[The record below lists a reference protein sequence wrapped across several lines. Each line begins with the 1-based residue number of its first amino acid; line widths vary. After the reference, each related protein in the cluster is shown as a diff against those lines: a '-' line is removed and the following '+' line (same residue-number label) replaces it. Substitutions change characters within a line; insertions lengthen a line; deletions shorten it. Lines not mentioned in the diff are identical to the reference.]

1 MAAPKT
7 KTSLHSPAHFK
18 NKQQNDVISLPNVV
32 ATLRSRCPARMTIN
46 HASISSSFLA
56 SISFFKN
63 KKKSLFYLQHLN
75 WKPHPLAVPNYWR
88 QQPANCQLV
97 FLNFLAPAR
106 DVHNTDRRP
115 KKERKYKWDI
125 KNTRL
130 FPSSLLTTDSRT
142 TLNDGPKVRR
152 KKKTLMDRLVC
163 WFESMIKPLVIS
175 DAGGNLFQGIPICE
189 VISED
194 LSRDLKKKEAVEL
207 LSTGFLFLFQM
218 ENDLDEK
225 KDDDFLPRLFRG
237 SIPNLFFSPR
247 LKIYTTSSPPSLFSN
262 PCCLV
267 WTCIREKKV
276 SLVFRNGTTFW
287 LSLD

>member
-46 HASISSSFLA
+46 HASISSSSFLA
-56 SISFFKN
+56 SISFFK
-63 KKKSLFYLQHLN
+63 KKILILFTTSKL
-75 WKPHPLAVPNYWR
+75 KTASTSC

-152 KKKTLMDRLVC
+152 KKNTDH
-163 WFESMIKPLVIS
+163 
-175 DAGGNLFQGIPICE
+175 IC
-189 VISED
+189 
-194 LSRDLKKKEAVEL
+194 R
-207 LSTGFLFLFQM
+207 
-218 ENDLDEK
+218 
-225 KDDDFLPRLFRG
+225 
-237 SIPNLFFSPR
+237 
-247 LKIYTTSSPPSLFSN
+247 
-262 PCCLV
+262 
-267 WTCIREKKV
+267 
-276 SLVFRNGTTFW
+276 
-287 LSLD
+287 

>member
-1 MAAPKT
+1 MPGSHDDKSR
-7 KTSLHSPAHFK
+7 KHF
-18 NKQQNDVISLPNVV
+18 
-32 ATLRSRCPARMTIN
+32 
-46 HASISSSFLA
+46 
-56 SISFFKN
+56 FFFFPCFN
-63 KKKSLFYLQHLN
+63 FVFQKKKSLFYLQHLN

-218 ENDLDEK
+218 ENDLGEK

>member
-142 TLNDGPKVRR
+142 TLNYGPKVRR
-152 KKKTLMDRLVC
+152 KKKHWWIGWYV
-163 WFESMIKPLVIS
+163 
-175 DAGGNLFQGIPICE
+175 
-189 VISED
+189 D
-194 LSRDLKKKEAVEL
+194 LNRW
-207 LSTGFLFLFQM
+207 
-218 ENDLDEK
+218 
-225 KDDDFLPRLFRG
+225 
-237 SIPNLFFSPR
+237 
-247 LKIYTTSSPPSLFSN
+247 SN
-262 PCCLV
+262 
-267 WTCIREKKV
+267 R
-276 SLVFRNGTTFW
+276 
-287 LSLD
+287 